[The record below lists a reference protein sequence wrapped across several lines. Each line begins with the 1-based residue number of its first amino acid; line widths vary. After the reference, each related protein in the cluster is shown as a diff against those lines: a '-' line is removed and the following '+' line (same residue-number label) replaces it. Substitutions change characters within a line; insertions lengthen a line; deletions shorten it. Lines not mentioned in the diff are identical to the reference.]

1 MKVYV
6 TYSSLIAFVIAI
18 LTGCSGI
25 KEIPETNT
33 STYVPLEISLGLQ
46 RTMCYGSCP
55 SFAFAVLNDGRAS
68 LTVGRFTEEVM
79 GRHLDEGK
87 YKSTL
92 PLIDIEQIVTY
103 AEDNGYLKL
112 NDRYDD
118 KRIMDLPVAIST
130 INGKTVFNR
139 YNGPDLDELYAK
151 IEDLMSK
158 ANWIAKP
165 DTQK

>member
-1 MKVYV
+1 MNIYV
-6 TYSSLIAFVIAI
+6 TYFSLFAFVIAI
-18 LTGCSGI
+18 LIGCSGK

-33 STYVPLEISLGLQ
+33 STDVPLEISLGLQ

-55 SFAFAVLNDGRAS
+55 SFAFEVLNDGRAS
-68 LTVGRFTEEVM
+68 LRVGRFTEKVM
-79 GRHLDEGK
+79 GRHLDEGN

-92 PLIDIEQIVTY
+92 PLIDIEKIVTF
-103 AEDNGYLKL
+103 ADAFGYHKL

-139 YNGPDLDELYAK
+139 YNGPNLDELYLK
-151 IEDLMSK
+151 IEGLMSK
-158 ANWIAKP
+158 ANWIAEP

>member
-1 MKVYV
+1 MKVYI
-6 TYSSLIAFVIAI
+6 TYFSFFAFVFAI
-18 LTGCSGI
+18 LTGCSVQQDV
-25 KEIPETNT
+25 PNT
-33 STYVPLEISLGLQ
+33 STHVPLEISIGLQ

-55 SFAFAVLNDGRAS
+55 SFAFEVLNDGRAS
-68 LTVGRFTEEVM
+68 LRVGRFTEKVM
-79 GRHLDEGK
+79 GRHLDEGN

-92 PLIDIEQIVTY
+92 PLIDIEKIVTF
-103 AEDNGYLKL
+103 ADAFGYHKL

-139 YNGPDLDELYAK
+139 YNGPNLDELYLK
-151 IEDLMSK
+151 IEGLMSK
-158 ANWIAKP
+158 ANWIAEP

>member
-1 MKVYV
+1 MNIYV
-6 TYSSLIAFVIAI
+6 TYFSLFAFVIAI
-18 LTGCSGI
+18 LIGCSGK

-33 STYVPLEISLGLQ
+33 STDVPLEIYLGLQ

-55 SFAFAVLNDGRAS
+55 SFAFKVLNDGRAS

-92 PLIDIEQIVTY
+92 PLVDIDQIMTY
-103 AEDNGYLKL
+103 AEANGYLEL

-158 ANWIAKP
+158 ANWIAEP

>member
-1 MKVYV
+1 VKAYV
-6 TYSSLIAFVIAI
+6 TYFSLWAYVIAI
-18 LTGCSGI
+18 LTGCSGK
-25 KEIPETNT
+25 KEIPEANT
-33 STYVPLEISLGLQ
+33 STYVPLEVSLGLQ
-46 RTMCYGSCP
+46 KTMCYGSCP
-55 SFAFAVLNDGRAS
+55 VFAFEVLNDGRAS

-92 PLIDIEQIVTY
+92 ALIDIEQIMTY
-103 AEDNGYLKL
+103 AEANGYMEL

-139 YNGPDLDELYAK
+139 FNGPDLDKLYSK
-151 IEDLMSK
+151 IEGLMSK
-158 ANWIAKP
+158 ANWIAEP

>member
-1 MKVYV
+1 VKVYV
-6 TYSSLIAFVIAI
+6 TYFSLIAFVIAI

-55 SFAFAVLNDGRAS
+55 SFAFEVLNDGRAS

-103 AEDNGYLKL
+103 AEANG
-112 NDRYDD
+112 
-118 KRIMDLPVAIST
+118 
-130 INGKTVFNR
+130 
-139 YNGPDLDELYAK
+139 
-151 IEDLMSK
+151 
-158 ANWIAKP
+158 
-165 DTQK
+165 

>member
-1 MKVYV
+1 VKVYI
-6 TYSSLIAFVIAI
+6 TYFSFFAFVFAI
-18 LTGCSGI
+18 LTGCSVQQDV
-25 KEIPETNT
+25 PNT
-33 STYVPLEISLGLQ
+33 STHVPLEISIGLQ

-55 SFAFAVLNDGRAS
+55 SFAFEVLNDGRAS
-68 LTVGRFTEEVM
+68 LRVGRFTEKVM
-79 GRHLDEGK
+79 GRHLDEGN

-92 PLIDIEQIVTY
+92 PLIDIEKIVTF
-103 AEDNGYLKL
+103 ADAFGYHKL

-139 YNGPDLDELYAK
+139 YNGPNLDELYLK
-151 IEDLMSK
+151 IEGLMSK
-158 ANWIAKP
+158 ANWIAEP

>member
-1 MKVYV
+1 VKIYI
-6 TYSSLIAFVIAI
+6 TYFSIFAFIFAT
-18 LTGCSGI
+18 LTGCSI
-25 KEIPETNT
+25 KKDISDTNT
-33 STYVPLEISLGLQ
+33 STYVSLEIALGLQ

-55 SFAFAVLNDGRAS
+55 SFAFEVLNDGRAS

-92 PLIDIEQIVTY
+92 PLIDIEKILTF
-103 AEDNGYLKL
+103 AEANGYHKL

-118 KRIMDLPVAIST
+118 KRVMDLPVAIST

-139 YNGPDLDELYAK
+139 YNGPDLGELYSK
-151 IEDLMSK
+151 IEGLMSK
-158 ANWIAKP
+158 ANWIAEP
-165 DTQK
+165 DTKK